1 MNENEQKVD
10 YEKIADS
17 IISYLEFIKKFKEI
31 KKDDIITNKQN
42 NNSNSKFI
50 YTFRNFNIECYIIE
64 KKVFDNFKEKV
75 NFKEIT
81 LILDPINDDNKKKFI
96 KALKEYLEKNPYL
109 PNGNNIN
116 IFSKEE
122 EMKEIV
128 QNFNNYSFINKELL
142 IYGMGVPESKLK
154 DNIIKASKNENNTSL
169 LSVLNNFI
177 ITIKSEKNNEIIK
190 NNPNEVKEEDKNKI
204 NKNLIVEYKNLY
216 YVEELTKKIFTL
228 LYFNEKKMEKKI
240 QKGIKDLYN
249 FRNCYLINRDWLKQY
264 KEFFLYEQ
272 IKKKLDKEFE
282 GQNYSY
288 KKVKNELNDIV
299 YNKIGQIRLFNETK
313 IDNWIRDAKNLKSK
327 KGIITIKN
335 QNKENLDYEQDTL
348 EPEEMEIDYNIPIS
362 FEIINEDIYKLLIKE
377 DFLFNINDNI
387 TEQLSYKILFGNNQI
402 IIRSKLDKNK
412 EDADAFSKL
421 NKYLIYSYDKEL
433 KNNYNNDKYI
443 LKYIL
448 NYNKEN
454 YFFNDFKKIV
464 KEGIKKYI
472 EDKNID
478 ININNYEE
486 NIIDDKKKNLGKF
499 INIKISENDIN
510 NNFDYKD
517 DNKTIVKYDE
527 IKINNIE
534 KKKSINVK
542 VGNKFDNIQIDN
554 NENITINNSNYNLD
568 KNDYNKN
575 YEKDIINKADTIP
588 ETKDIDSECDNT
600 NKTTKQENN
609 NLESKKNKEYSIE
622 QLKGRID
629 LIIPYF
635 SELFIKLSKTK
646 TNSDLEIKTFLYD
659 EIIEKIDNQ
668 KFLEIILINEE
679 SSKEIISFLKYNII
693 KEYINSEENI
703 KCEILQK
710 YKKEFCDIFKL
721 LKNKNNISKELSIIK
736 DYNECI
742 LNIKEKKKFL
752 ILNKKQFKDIDKK
765 TKNIYI
771 YYFIYKSEAY
781 IFFKE
786 EKKYLKIEKDND
798 SEKNDLY
805 LLKEDEIDI
814 LNYLQLIESQINK
827 NKKIEYINQYK
838 NSKNNS
844 LKEFY
849 LINNKWYNLK
859 INYEKKK
866 RTNDGTDFQLPP
878 NIKPETSEISELENK
893 IHYPIGFVFIEKQNY
908 EIIINDLV
916 NKDQNINIEDI
927 VISKILFTDWQK
939 DTQNLNLI
947 NYSYIGLFNNNINN
961 NNNNYILFYMFNSNN
976 WNFEFLLQFIDENI
990 MNEEIKIIKQKG
1002 IGKYLYEMGIDLT
1015 NDEKNLLFN

>member
-1 MNENEQKVD
+1 M
-10 YEKIADS
+10 
-17 IISYLEFIKKFKEI
+17 
-31 KKDDIITNKQN
+31 
-42 NNSNSKFI
+42 
-50 YTFRNFNIECYIIE
+50 
-64 KKVFDNFKEKV
+64 
-75 NFKEIT
+75 
-81 LILDPINDDNKKKFI
+81 
-96 KALKEYLEKNPYL
+96 
-109 PNGNNIN
+109 
-116 IFSKEE
+116 
-122 EMKEIV
+122 
-128 QNFNNYSFINKELL
+128 
-142 IYGMGVPESKLK
+142 
-154 DNIIKASKNENNTSL
+154 
-169 LSVLNNFI
+169 
-177 ITIKSEKNNEIIK
+177 
-190 NNPNEVKEEDKNKI
+190 
-204 NKNLIVEYKNLY
+204 
-216 YVEELTKKIFTL
+216 
-228 LYFNEKKMEKKI
+228 
-240 QKGIKDLYN
+240 
-249 FRNCYLINRDWLKQY
+249 
-264 KEFFLYEQ
+264 
-272 IKKKLDKEFE
+272 
-282 GQNYSY
+282 
-288 KKVKNELNDIV
+288 
-299 YNKIGQIRLFNETK
+299 
-313 IDNWIRDAKNLKSK
+313 
-327 KGIITIKN
+327 
-335 QNKENLDYEQDTL
+335 
-348 EPEEMEIDYNIPIS
+348 
-362 FEIINEDIYKLLIKE
+362 
-377 DFLFNINDNI
+377 
-387 TEQLSYKILFGNNQI
+387 
-402 IIRSKLDKNK
+402 
-412 EDADAFSKL
+412 
-421 NKYLIYSYDKEL
+421 

-554 NENITINNSNYNLD
+554 NENITINNSNYKNEKKQIINEKVGITFDIIKIDNNESISILSNINNNLD

-771 YYFIYKSEAY
+771 YYFFYKSEAY

-849 LINNKWYNLK
+849 LINNKWCYLK
-859 INYEKKK
+859 ITYEKKK
-866 RTNDGTDFQLPP
+866 D
-878 NIKPETSEISELENK
+878 K
-893 IHYPIGFVFIEKQNY
+893 
-908 EIIINDLV
+908 
-916 NKDQNINIEDI
+916 
-927 VISKILFTDWQK
+927 
-939 DTQNLNLI
+939 
-947 NYSYIGLFNNNINN
+947 
-961 NNNNYILFYMFNSNN
+961 
-976 WNFEFLLQFIDENI
+976 
-990 MNEEIKIIKQKG
+990 
-1002 IGKYLYEMGIDLT
+1002 
-1015 NDEKNLLFN
+1015 